1 MEPTHRTWQL
11 LPALSIVL
19 ALSGVLIGAGPVLGQ
34 TPPSDASPP
43 PGPAAPQVGI
53 VAPQP
58 APGGPEFGFE
68 PAFPPEQTGVRE
80 ENFYPE
86 RLRSTHQPAFLRGGT
101 TTIRTSRTSGVRV
114 GMSGWTAPR
123 ILYDMRESSGGAAFG
138 LTIEWGTPMEPP
150 PESTPIRR

>member
-1 MEPTHRTWQL
+1 
-11 LPALSIVL
+11 
-19 ALSGVLIGAGPVLGQ
+19 
-34 TPPSDASPP
+34 
-43 PGPAAPQVGI
+43 VGI

-86 RLRSTHQPAFLRGGT
+86 RLRSTHQPAFLRGAT

-114 GMSGWTAPR
+114 GASGWTAPR
-123 ILYDMRESSGGAAFG
+123 VLYDMRESSGGGAFG

-150 PESTPIRR
+150 PETTPVRP